1 MKTKSK
7 LPSKRGTSLK
17 PQQKNA
23 DGKKRFANISKFL
36 IKNANTIQKL
46 ATQHHKE
53 FLGSKK
59 YRSEY
64 IKKYQDNHIKVVESF
79 AKNLGHEDL
88 KKGTVVFKK
97 LGETLAKDSV
107 KNGLHI
113 EEAVD
118 GIIFLK
124 QATWEIL
131 NKEGLVKEL
140 SIEEFYTLNQS
151 IGTYCDVVASI
162 IAFTYH
168 EEYNKKIE
176 HEIQARIK
184 ADKLKDEFIGIAS
197 HELKTPITSL
207 KAHVQVLHHKLM
219 KQEDIKSAEQTAK
232 MDAQLDRLTSL
243 IRDLLDVTKIEGGK
257 LQLHQSYFD
266 FNELVAEVIEETQ
279 RTTKTHEIIKKL
291 DRTCTV
297 YADRERIGQVI
308 TNLIT
313 NAVKYS
319 PKATSVIVKTVTTKS
334 NITLCVQDF
343 GIGIPKRKQ
352 PKVFDRFYQV
362 NESAKESGAGLGLG
376 LYISSEIITRQG
388 GKIWVESVP
397 GEGSTFCFSLLAER
411 GKRAD

>member
-1 MKTKSK
+1 MNTKYKQTYNKGSSYSPQRKNAHGKNDFSK
-7 LPSKRGTSLK
+7 LQS
-17 PQQKNA
+17 
-23 DGKKRFANISKFL
+23 FL
-36 IKNANTIQKL
+36 IKNANAIQKL

-59 YRSEY
+59 FRSEY
-64 IKKYQDNHIKVVESF
+64 IDKYQKNHIKVVEEF
-79 AKNLGHEDL
+79 AKHLRHKDI
-88 KKGTVVFKK
+88 KKGIATFKK

-107 KNGLHI
+107 KDGLNI

-124 QATWEIL
+124 QATWEML
-131 NKEGLVKEL
+131 YKEGLLKNL
-140 SIEEFYTLNQS
+140 TTEEFYEINQS
-151 IGTYCDVVASI
+151 IGTYCDVAASK

-168 EEYNKKIE
+168 EEYNRKIE
-176 HEIQARIK
+176 HEMGERKK

-207 KAHVQVLHHKLM
+207 KAHVQVLRHQLM
-219 KQEDIKSAEQTAK
+219 QKEDIRSAEQAAK

-266 FNELVAEVIEETQ
+266 FNELVTEVVEETQ
-279 RTTKTHEIIKKL
+279 RITKSHEIIKRL

-308 TNLIT
+308 TNLIN
-313 NAVKYS
+313 NAIKYS
-319 PKATSVIVKTVTTKS
+319 PKADNIIVKTVTTKS
-334 NITLCVQDF
+334 NVTLCVQDF
-343 GIGIPKRKQ
+343 GIGISKRKQ
-352 PKVFDRFYQV
+352 PKVFERFYQV
-362 NESAKESGAGLGLG
+362 DENTKESGAGLGLG

-397 GEGSTFCFSLLAER
+397 GEGSTFCFTLLAER